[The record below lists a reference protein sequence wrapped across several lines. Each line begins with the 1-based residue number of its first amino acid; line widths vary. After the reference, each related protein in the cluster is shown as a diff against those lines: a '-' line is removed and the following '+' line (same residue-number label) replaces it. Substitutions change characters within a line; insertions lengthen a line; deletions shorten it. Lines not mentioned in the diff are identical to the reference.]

1 MAVPDEFELTVQT
14 IVPSKRRAQLA
25 VAAAGSGKTRLL
37 VETLSRRIEAGI
49 TDPTKENVVVFTF
62 TNNAA
67 DELVVRLSSALE
79 RTGRKDVISRIF
91 IGTIHGWCNNLL
103 KDTGVLANTKVVDEL
118 EQAQIVQRVYPILGL
133 KDLYAGKN
141 QFDRIDGF
149 LADLELFYNESLKL
163 ESKDVPDNVRTAIE
177 NYMTFMKSQR
187 LLDFGSLI
195 REATHRLREGEQ
207 SKADLDIY
215 VDEFQDVN
223 PAQVALLQAMLDS
236 GPKSRILAVADPRQ
250 SIYQWR
256 GSDFSRTLSFIKDFR
271 DSQVHEITMNHRSRT
286 GIVNY
291 ANLIA
296 REMPFGKSFLAKDM
310 KVSPERKDEGTS
322 VILDDVTT
330 SHEEAVVRTI
340 RELLDSGV
348 KPGEI
353 AVLLR
358 SVLNHAQPIMD
369 ALDAVGIPF
378 YSPNR
383 NAGIGFVQEFVLS
396 VIDLLQIAEEPPEPA
411 NREEETE
418 LAERVSEDLSKVSRY
433 CRVKEPNKIHKEVAR
448 WHTELT
454 KDGKRPR
461 NERYNFR
468 QQLFDFCEAVRLEI
482 DTDDPTLQEG
492 FSATTQVMRAVEE
505 AYRRRFLSEMN
516 H

>member
-1 MAVPDEFELTVQT
+1 LAVPDEFELTVQT